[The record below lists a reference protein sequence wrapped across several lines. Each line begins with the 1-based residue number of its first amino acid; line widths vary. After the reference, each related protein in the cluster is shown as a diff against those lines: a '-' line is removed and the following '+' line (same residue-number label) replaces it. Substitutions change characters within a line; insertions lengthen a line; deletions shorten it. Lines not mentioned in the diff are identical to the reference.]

1 LESTDGDGENQLSF
15 KRPRFSPDYG
25 TNAPGPTIR
34 FRVMIDGAPPG
45 ADHGADMDA
54 GGWGT
59 VRETRLYQLVRQT
72 GPAADRTFEI
82 EFFEAG
88 VRAHDFTFR

>member
-1 LESTDGDGENQLSF
+1 MARINSLSSARDF
-15 KRPRFSPDYG
+15 HLIMVP
-25 TNAPGPTIR
+25 NAPGPTIR

-88 VRAHDFTFR
+88 VRAYDFTFG